1 MAGTQISRGTR
12 AITEG
17 PPTDFQHE
25 PREGGKMLRGTDR
38 HADPVAA
45 TASLAAEAALLEGR
59 LRQLREAIHTVD
71 ARIESI
77 SETLRKLRHTASGT
91 DYGESRSGD
100 SDDAG
105 PGHAATRHH

>member
-1 MAGTQISRGTR
+1 MAGTQISQGTR
-12 AITEG
+12 AIAEG
-17 PPTDFQHE
+17 PPTDFRHE
-25 PREGGKMLRGTDR
+25 PREGGKMLRGIDR
-38 HADPVAA
+38 QTDPVAA

-77 SETLRKLRHTASGT
+77 SETLRKLRHTASGP

-105 PGHAATRHH
+105 PGHAATHHH